1 MSLPFRVSHRIQLV
15 CLTLSWLSLPNM
27 SRFYDSIEP
36 NVINEEMLQKAVEEQ
51 GPQEE
56 AGQLAKKE
64 GINFKDVK
72 ALQLDFRNIL
82 KIDNLWEF
90 VNLTKL
96 QLDNNIIE
104 KIESLGL
111 LVNLVWLDLSF
122 NNIEVIEG
130 LDALVK
136 LQDLSLYNNRIS
148 KIENLDT
155 LLELQVFSIGN
166 NNIQDLENVIYLR
179 KFQNLRTLNLTGNP
193 VCDNELYSMFIAA
206 YLPDLVY
213 LDFRLVDGN
222 MREMA
227 LIKYQYAIE
236 EMKHGETLAL
246 MKQKERE
253 AREKEVEYHKSAYVE
268 YLDGSFLFDSMFAED
283 PEAPKL
289 TYLPGVPALLE
300 TYKNKFVDICKT
312 LFEYGLQQ
320 HEKREAEIAIF
331 YECLSEALQD
341 SQDQGTRIIQDF
353 EKKNCGTIDAIQSLS
368 NTQIAEVRLVE
379 YNEEITKLYETLM
392 TLEMQLVDQLEEVI
406 KDFERN
412 IADLVSIF
420 IENEQGLMAQCRD
433 LENHHHEKL
442 LEIAINTL
450 EKIVKSEYDEEM
462 PDDVRMLFVDKD
474 TIVNAVNASHD
485 IHLLKIDNRE
495 DEIITKANNRIYTL
509 IEKVHK
515 DEIHRNRSRVL
526 EINHYIDHVRS
537 ELDNL
542 DILEQ

>member
-1 MSLPFRVSHRIQLV
+1 
-15 CLTLSWLSLPNM
+15 M

-51 GPQEE
+51 GPQDD

-64 GINFKDVK
+64 GINFKEVK
-72 ALQLDFRNIL
+72 SLQLDFRNIL

-104 KIESLGL
+104 KIEALDS

-122 NNIEVIEG
+122 NNIEFIEG
-130 LDALVK
+130 LDTLVK

-148 KIENLDT
+148 QIENLDT
-155 LLELQVFSIGN
+155 LQELQVFSIGN
-166 NNIQDLENVIYLR
+166 NNINNLDNMIYLR
-179 KFQNLRTLNLTGNP
+179 KFKNLRTLNLTGNP
-193 VCDNELYSMFIAA
+193 VCDNEVYSMFIAA
-206 YLPDLVY
+206 YLPNLVY
-213 LDFRLVDGN
+213 LDFRLVEEN
-222 MREMA
+222 SREMA
-227 LIKYQYAIE
+227 LMKYQYAIE
-236 EMKHGETLAL
+236 EMRHGETLLLA
-246 MKQKERE
+246 KQKEWE

-268 YLDGSFLFDSMFAED
+268 YLDGAYLFDSMYAED
-283 PEAPKL
+283 PEASKL
-289 TYLPGVPALLE
+289 MYLPGVPALLE
-300 TYKNKFVDICKT
+300 TYKTKFVEICQT

-320 HEKREAEIAIF
+320 HKRREDEIAIF
-331 YECLSEALQD
+331 YECLNEALKDNQD
-341 SQDQGTRIIQDF
+341 EGTRIIHEF
-353 EKKNCGTIDAIQSLS
+353 EKKNKGTIEEIQNLGDF
-368 NTQIAEVRLVE
+368 QMAELRLVQ
-379 YNEEITKLYETLM
+379 YNDEITKLYETLM
-392 TLEMQLVDQLEEVI
+392 SLEMQLVDQLEEVI

-412 IADLVSIF
+412 ILDLVSIF

-442 LEIAINTL
+442 LETAINTL

-462 PDDVRMLFVDKD
+462 PEDVRMLFVDKD

-495 DEIITKANNRIYTL
+495 DEIITKANNRVYSL
-509 IEKVHK
+509 IEKIHK
-515 DEIHRNRSRVL
+515 DEINRNRSRVL
-526 EINHYIDHVRS
+526 ELNHYIEHIRS

>member
-1 MSLPFRVSHRIQLV
+1 
-15 CLTLSWLSLPNM
+15 M

-51 GPQEE
+51 GPQDD

-64 GINFKDVK
+64 GINFKEVK
-72 ALQLDFRNIL
+72 ALQLDFRN
-82 KIDNLWEF
+82 
-90 VNLTKL
+90 
-96 QLDNNIIE
+96 
-104 KIESLGL
+104 
-111 LVNLVWLDLSF
+111 LSF
-122 NNIEVIEG
+122 NNIELIEG
-130 LDALVK
+130 LDKLVK

-155 LLELQVFSIGN
+155 LQELQVFSIGN
-166 NNIQDLENVIYLR
+166 NNINNLENMIYLR
-179 KFQNLRTLNLTGNP
+179 KFKNLRTLNLTGNP
-193 VCDNELYSMFIAA
+193 VCDNEVYSMFIAA
-206 YLPDLVY
+206 YLPNLVY
-213 LDFRLVDGN
+213 LDFRLVEEN
-222 MREMA
+222 SREMA
-227 LIKYQYAIE
+227 LMKYQYAIE
-236 EMKHGETLAL
+236 EMRHGETLAL
-246 MKQKERE
+246 AKQKEWE
-253 AREKEVEYHKSAYVE
+253 AREKEVESHKAAYVE
-268 YLDGSFLFDSMFAED
+268 YLDGSYLFDSMYAED
-283 PEAPKL
+283 PEASKFN
-289 TYLPGVPALLE
+289 YLPGVPALLE
-300 TYKNKFVDICKT
+300 TYKSKFVEICQT

-320 HEKREAEIAIF
+320 HQKREDEISVF
-331 YECLSEALQD
+331 YECLNEALKDNQD
-341 SQDQGTRIIQDF
+341 EGTRIIHAF
-353 EKKNCGTIDAIQSLS
+353 EKKNQGTIEEIQNLGDF
-368 NTQIAEVRLVE
+368 QMAELKLME
-379 YNEEITKLYETLM
+379 YNDEITKLYETLM
-392 TLEMQLVDQLEEVI
+392 SLEMQLVDQLEEVI

-412 IADLVSIF
+412 IADLVSTF

-462 PDDVRMLFVDKD
+462 PDEVRMLFVDKD

-495 DEIITKANNRIYTL
+495 DEIITKANNRVYNL

-526 EINHYIDHVRS
+526 ELNHYIEHIRS

>member
-1 MSLPFRVSHRIQLV
+1 M
-15 CLTLSWLSLPNM
+15 T
-27 SRFYDSIEP
+27 SRLYDSIEP
-36 NVINEEMLQKAVEEQ
+36 NVIDEDMLQKAVEEQ
-51 GPQEE
+51 GPKEE

-72 ALQLDFRNIL
+72 ELQLDFRNIL
-82 KIDNLWEF
+82 KIDNLWQF

-104 KIESLGL
+104 KIEALDGL
-111 LVNLVWLDLSF
+111 VHLVWLDLSF

-130 LDALVK
+130 LEALVK

-155 LLELQVFSIGN
+155 LQELQVFSIGN
-166 NNIQDLENVIYLR
+166 NNITSLENMIYLR
-179 KFQNLRTLNLTGNP
+179 KFKNLRTLNLTGNP
-193 VCDNELYSMFIAA
+193 VCENEHYSMFIVA

-213 LDFRLVDGN
+213 LDFRLVDDN
-222 MREMA
+222 TREVS

-236 EMKHGETLAL
+236 EMKQGEGVALAKKEVEDA
-246 MKQKERE
+246 KQKELD
-253 AREKEVEYHKSAYVE
+253 YHKSAYVE
-268 YLDGSFLFDSMFAED
+268 YLNGSFLYDSMYAED
-283 PEAPKL
+283 PEAAKL
-289 TYLPGVPALLE
+289 AYLPGVKDLLE
-300 TYKNKFVDICKT
+300 AYSTKFVAICEA

-320 HEKREAEIAIF
+320 HEKRKAEVALF
-331 YECLSEALQD
+331 YECLNEALTDNQE
-341 SQDQGTRIIQDF
+341 QGAKLMEAF
-353 EKKNCGTIDAIQSLS
+353 EERNLKALDVIQSIS
-368 NTQIAEVRLVE
+368 DIQIAESKLAE
-379 YNEEITKLYETLM
+379 YNEDIMKLSDMLM

-412 IADLVSIF
+412 ISDLVSTF
-420 IENEQGLMAQCRD
+420 IENEQGMMAQCRD

-450 EKIVKSEYDEEM
+450 EKIVKSELDEDI

-495 DEIITKANNRIYTL
+495 DEIITKANGWASTL
-509 IEKVHK
+509 IEKIHK
-515 DEIHRNRSRVL
+515 NEADRNRSRVL
-526 EINHYIDHVRS
+526 EINQYIDHLHS

-542 DILEQ
+542 DILEA

>member
-1 MSLPFRVSHRIQLV
+1 
-15 CLTLSWLSLPNM
+15 M

-51 GPQEE
+51 GPQDD

-64 GINFKDVK
+64 GINFKEVK

-104 KIESLGL
+104 KIEALDS

-122 NNIEVIEG
+122 NNIELIEG
-130 LDALVK
+130 LDKLVK

-155 LLELQVFSIGN
+155 LQELQVFSIGN
-166 NNIQDLENVIYLR
+166 NNINNLENMIYLR
-179 KFQNLRTLNLTGNP
+179 KFKNLRTLNLTGNP
-193 VCDNELYSMFIAA
+193 VCDNEVYSMFIAA
-206 YLPDLVY
+206 YLPNLVY
-213 LDFRLVDGN
+213 LDFRLVEEN
-222 MREMA
+222 SREMA
-227 LIKYQYAIE
+227 LMKYQYAIE
-236 EMKHGETLAL
+236 EMRHGETLAL
-246 MKQKERE
+246 AKQKEWE
-253 AREKEVEYHKSAYVE
+253 AREKEVESHK
-268 YLDGSFLFDSMFAED
+268 
-283 PEAPKL
+283 P
-289 TYLPGVPALLE
+289 
-300 TYKNKFVDICKT
+300 TYKSKFVEICQT

-320 HEKREAEIAIF
+320 HQKREDEISVF
-331 YECLSEALQD
+331 YECLNEALKDNQD
-341 SQDQGTRIIQDF
+341 EGTRIIHAF
-353 EKKNCGTIDAIQSLS
+353 EKKNQGTIEEIQNLGDF
-368 NTQIAEVRLVE
+368 QMAELKLME
-379 YNEEITKLYETLM
+379 YNDEITKLYETLM
-392 TLEMQLVDQLEEVI
+392 SLEMQLVDQLEEVI

-412 IADLVSIF
+412 IADLVSTF

-462 PDDVRMLFVDKD
+462 PDEVRMLFVDKD

-495 DEIITKANNRIYTL
+495 DEIITKANNRVYNL

-526 EINHYIDHVRS
+526 ELNHYIEHIRS

>member
-1 MSLPFRVSHRIQLV
+1 
-15 CLTLSWLSLPNM
+15 M

-36 NVINEEMLQKAVEEQ
+36 NVINEDMLQKAVEEQ
-51 GPQEE
+51 GPQDD

-64 GINFKDVK
+64 GINFKEVK

-104 KIESLGL
+104 KIEALDS

-122 NNIEVIEG
+122 NNIELIEG
-130 LDALVK
+130 LDTLVK

-148 KIENLDT
+148 RIENLDT

-166 NNIQDLENVIYLR
+166 NNINDLENMIYLR
-179 KFQNLRTLNLTGNP
+179 TFKNLRTLNLTGNP
-193 VCDNELYSMFIAA
+193 VCDNEVYSMFIAA
-206 YLPDLVY
+206 YLPNLVY
-213 LDFRLVDGN
+213 LDFRL
-222 MREMA
+222 REMA
-227 LIKYQYAIE
+227 LLKYQYAIE
-236 EMKHGETLAL
+236 EMRHGETLAL
-246 MKQKERE
+246 AKQEEWE

-268 YLDGSFLFDSMFAED
+268 YLDGSYLFDSMFAED
-283 PEAPKL
+283 PEASKL
-289 TYLPGVPALLE
+289 IYLPGVPA
-300 TYKNKFVDICKT
+300 KFVEICQT

-320 HEKREAEIAIF
+320 HQRREDEIAVF
-331 YECLSEALQD
+331 YECLNEALKDNQD
-341 SQDQGTRIIQDF
+341 EGTRIIHEF
-353 EKKNCGTIDAIQSLS
+353 EKNRGVGSFLFK
-368 NTQIAEVRLVE
+368 
-379 YNEEITKLYETLM
+379 ITPSCFPTPF
-392 TLEMQLVDQLEEVI
+392 QEVI

-412 IADLVSIF
+412 ILDLVSIF
-420 IENEQGLMAQCRD
+420 IENEQGLYPFECSSLTFCCTMAQCRD

-442 LEIAINTL
+442 LETAINTL

-462 PDDVRMLFVDKD
+462 PDEVRMLFVDKD

-495 DEIITKANNRIYTL
+495 DEIITKANNRVYNL

-515 DEIHRNRSRVL
+515 DEIHRNRNRVL
-526 EINHYIDHVRS
+526 ELHHYIDHIRS

>member
-1 MSLPFRVSHRIQLV
+1 
-15 CLTLSWLSLPNM
+15 M
-27 SRFYDSIEP
+27 SRLYDSIEP
-36 NVINEEMLQKAVEEQ
+36 NVIDEEMLQKAVEEQ
-51 GPQEE
+51 GPREE
-56 AGQLAKKE
+56 AGLLAKKE

-72 ALQLDFRNIL
+72 ELQLDFRNVL
-82 KIDNLWEF
+82 KIDNLWQF

-104 KIESLGL
+104 KIESLDC
-111 LVNLVWLDLSF
+111 LVHLVWLDLSF

-155 LLELQVFSIGN
+155 LQELQVFSIGN
-166 NNIQDLENVIYLR
+166 NNIQTLENVIYLR
-179 KFQNLRTLNLTGNP
+179 KFKNLRTLNLTGNP
-193 VCDNELYSMFIAA
+193 VCENEVYSMFIAA

-213 LDFRLVDGN
+213 LDFRLVDDT

-236 EMKHGETLAL
+236 EMKQGETLAL
-246 MKQKERE
+246 AKWE
-253 AREKEVEYHKSAYVE
+253 ALEAKEKEVEYHKSAYVE
-268 YLDGSFLFDSMFAED
+268 YLNGAFLFDSMYAED
-283 PEAPKL
+283 PEASKL
-289 TYLPGVPALLE
+289 VYLPGVPDLME
-300 TYKNKFVDICKT
+300 IYPFCFTYKSKFVAICQN
-312 LFEYGLQQ
+312 LFEYGLRQ
-320 HEKREAEIAIF
+320 HEKRQAEVTLF
-331 YECLSEALQD
+331 YECLHEALTDNQE
-341 SQDQGTRIIQDF
+341 QGTKLMEAF
-353 EKKNCGTIDAIQSLS
+353 EERNHRVLDMIQSFS
-368 NTQIAEVRLVE
+368 DTKVAESKLAD
-379 YNEEITKLYETLM
+379 YNEDITKLSETLM

-412 IADLVSIF
+412 ILDLVSTF

-442 LEIAINTL
+442 LEIAVNTL
-450 EKIVKSEYDEEM
+450 EKIVKSEFDEDM
-462 PDDVRMLFVDKD
+462 PEDVRMLFVDKD

-495 DEIITKANNRIYTL
+495 DEIITKSNGWASTL

-515 DEIHRNRSRVL
+515 DEIHRNRSRVM
-526 EINHYIDHVRS
+526 EINQYIDHLHS